1 MNSLISNTA
10 MSMTSQE
17 IADLVDSRHD
27 DVKRSIERIAARG
40 VIAYP
45 PMADVQEIGGNNRK
59 YTTQVYVFSGEQ
71 GKRDSIVVVAQL
83 SPEFTARLVDRWQ
96 ELENGSG
103 FRIPATLSEALQ
115 LAADQAKQIE
125 QDKPKVQHY
134 DAVVERSGLLNATQ
148 VGQKVG
154 LSAMSLNKMLNE
166 MKVYNKSVKRG
177 RAFNQWFVDKGLGE
191 LKQVDGGYSQA
202 LFTLKGEA
210 WVIEKMIS
218 EGIYTPKGAT
228 PLLAGL

>member
-1 MNSLISNTA
+1 MNNLISNVA
-10 MSMTSQE
+10 VSMTSQE
-17 IADLVDSRHD
+17 IADLVGSRHD

-96 ELENGSG
+96 ELEFCSG
-103 FRIPATLSEALQ
+103 FRVPKTLSEALQ

-148 VGQKVG
+148 VAQKVG
-154 LSAMSLNKMLNE
+154 LSAVSLNKILSE

-210 WVIEKMIS
+210 WVIEKMVS
-218 EGIYTPKGAT
+218 EGVYTPKGYPT
-228 PLLAGL
+228 LLTGL